1 MFVLFIFFP
10 RNFLLNLTSPTPRPV
25 AGLPQHIISS
35 PYHLLYCRVYP
46 WHCQRPASAP
56 GSHQGDSRQVA
67 GVFVAAFCCC
77 HCHLPW
83 KSRVLNSN
91 QICPDSHQALQGRGS
106 FQSWFA
112 ASSTSR
118 MIEEMQ
124 SCQTHFSGHK
134 TRVYHTAEQDLHGM
148 YPHNSH
154 SPWARQSV
162 VRKALCLQKCFCA
175 NLAAVINLYK

>member
-10 RNFLLNLTSPTPRPV
+10 RNFLNLTSPTPRPA

-35 PYHLLYCRVYP
+35 PYHLLHCRVYP

-118 MIEEMQ
+118 MMEMQ
-124 SCQTHFSGHK
+124 SCQRKCRAVRPISQGMRQGFTTPQSRTCMGCTHTTHI
-134 TRVYHTAEQDLHGM
+134 LHGQG
-148 YPHNSH
+148 N
-154 SPWARQSV
+154 RQLERHCV
-162 VRKALCLQKCFCA
+162 YRNAFVLILQQ
-175 NLAAVINLYK
+175 